1 MITRYLTL
9 EDANEDS
16 FIKKNPQKICTL
28 KKNFIP
34 LQPKILVTT
43 QLNN

>member
-1 MITRYLTL
+1 MIARYLTL
-9 EDANEDS
+9 EDANEDD
-16 FIKKNPQKICTL
+16 FHKKNPQKICSF

-43 QLNN
+43 QLIY